1 MSNISAVSGEM
12 EDDEARIASSRDMLH
27 EPLGRI
33 VAKYLLGMGVASIPL
48 IFLYNNNYWINIL
61 TVAYLMAGLA
71 SALNIIGGFGGQF
84 SLAHGVFFGIGAY
97 ITAQLYLKY
106 GLSPWLAMPIGAAV
120 VAIVSLLISW
130 PTFRLRGPFFAIAT
144 LAFNE
149 VAAVLANY
157 SESLTGGARGLL
169 IPFRAGFANMIFAE
183 RWKYTLLMFLFL
195 AVAVAVSFV
204 IRNNR
209 LGYYLLAVREDED
222 SARASGV
229 NVLAVKLW
237 GMAISASLTAVGGTL
252 FAMFIR
258 FIDPP
263 SLFSLPEIGV
273 KFALLSLIGG
283 VGTIW
288 GPVLGAALI
297 IPLENYVRASFGG
310 LPGAHLVIL
319 GLLMMLASLF
329 LKRGIVG
336 AIAALSR
343 RKWLLRDE

>member
-1 MSNISAVSGEM
+1 MSNISAVSGDVPER
-12 EDDEARIASSRDMLH
+12 EGRTASARHMLH
-27 EPLGRI
+27 EPLWQI
-33 VAKYLLGMGVASIPL
+33 VAKYLLGMGIASIPL
-48 IFLYNNNYWINIL
+48 MFLYDNNYWINIL
-61 TVAYLMAGLA
+61 TIAYLMAGLA
-71 SALNIIGGFGGQF
+71 SAWNIIGGFGGQF

-106 GLSPWLAMPIGAAV
+106 GVSPWIGMPIGTVV
-120 VAIVSLLISW
+120 VAGLSVLISW

-157 SESLTGGARGLL
+157 SESLTGGARGLM

-183 RWKYTLLMFLFL
+183 RWKYTLLMFVFL
-195 AVAVAVSFV
+195 AIAVAVSFA
-204 IRNNR
+204 IRRNR

-222 SARASGV
+222 AAHASGV
-229 NVLAVKLW
+229 NVVAVKLW
-237 GMAISASLTAVGGTL
+237 GMAISAALTAIGGTL

-258 FIDPP
+258 FLDPP
-263 SLFSLPEIGV
+263 TLFSLPEIGV

-283 VGTIW
+283 IGTIW
-288 GPVLGAALI
+288 GPVLGAALV
-297 IPLENYVRASFGG
+297 IPLENYVRAIFGG

-336 AIAALSR
+336 AIVALSR
-343 RKWLLRDE
+343 RKWQFRR